1 MRRLIRCFDAQVRRA
16 AGVFEF
22 TQDPEC
28 ILRLRR
34 TALHGGLT
42 LPNASLPK
50 GTPVL
55 EFHLWNERV
64 PPLPPGGAD
73 LAWARQI
80 SRSLIRS
87 FRMVRTYLMTE
98 LASADVRAIGGTTVL
113 GPASGA
119 SADVLAHLGF
129 HPRPSHNPLGRFGE
143 GWENAYT
150 WSLMWA
156 YNPDSLRGKR
166 LLRLRRT
173 EYWMSVSAFLERFPA
188 S

>member
-1 MRRLIRCFDAQVRRA
+1 MRRLIRGFDAQVRRA
-16 AGVFEF
+16 VGVFEF

-34 TALHGGLT
+34 TALQRRLI
-42 LPNASLPK
+42 LPDASFPK

-73 LAWARQI
+73 LAWARHV
-80 SRSLIRS
+80 SRSLVRS
-87 FRMVRTYLMTE
+87 FRMVRTYLMTK
-98 LASADVRAIGGTTVL
+98 LAGADVRAIGGTTVL

-129 HPRPSHNPLGRFGE
+129 LPRPSHNLLGRFGE

-156 YNPDSLRGKR
+156 YNPASLRGKR
-166 LLRLRRT
+166 LLQLHRT
-173 EYWMSVSAFLERFPA
+173 EYWMSVSTFLERFPA